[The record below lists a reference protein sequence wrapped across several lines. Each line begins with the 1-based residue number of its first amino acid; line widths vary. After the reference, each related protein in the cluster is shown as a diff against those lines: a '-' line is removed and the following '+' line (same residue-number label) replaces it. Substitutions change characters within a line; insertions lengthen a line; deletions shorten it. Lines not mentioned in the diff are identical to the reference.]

1 MTDTTKEAATATATA
16 TATAAVA
23 ATATGDE
30 TTVTRLPRTH
40 VDSAPLPTDSMVTV
54 PLSEAGTIPDEE
66 GTRASVA
73 GTIPDEE
80 EGTCQSTAHPAQPS
94 IVVEERRDS
103 SRPNSTEILKAF
115 GRRSSQ
121 VSLDTGTSTGIDTG
135 TSTGT
140 VDSPTVSV
148 HDTDA
153 LDSPQSPTALRRRSD
168 GSGKS
173 EPVDWAE
180 LEKKEEEEQEQE
192 PEGEGG
198 NKAMALLLAR
208 LEQENNALLSD
219 SKATMK
225 TARARSQSRPPSFGQ
240 LMRLVQADDASRMRL
255 SQLPSPPPMTELEFW
270 AALVRDY
277 PQTVQR
283 LPTLCLNK
291 IRGGIPPPLR
301 GVVWQSASG
310 SREKLIEDQYDSLC
324 GESSPYE
331 NIINKDLGRSF
342 PGVEMFK
349 DPEGEGQKM
358 LGRVLK
364 CFSLYDHKIGY
375 CQGLGFLVGPLLMQ
389 MGDKEAF
396 CVLVRL
402 MEDYDL
408 RSCFLPDL
416 SGLHLRIFQFQ
427 HLLAQHMPEVA
438 KHLDEL
444 DIQSAYLSQWFLSFF
459 AVTCPLP
466 MLFRIYD
473 VLFAEGASETI
484 MRVALALMKR
494 NEQKL
499 LSLTEFE
506 DVMQLLLGRQ
516 LWDPYGRN
524 AGSADELVND
534 FVGFTNDVTR
544 EKLQGLEQ
552 QYKES
557 QEKDASKQ
565 QVQKSAMSFLG
576 RLFSPSNS
584 STKSVALSPGL
595 TAPSRPVSFLRR
607 SASKQSLAST
617 LNSTESDASATTQST
632 ALTEM
637 SRGSS
642 ADAFSLKSG
651 HGSVAMGHSAK
662 DRDLHYQIE
671 QLLMSVSQLQR
682 QNSEMENALQRQQ
695 EDRKEDYRV
704 VRTVVDKIRKKTSNL
719 AAPSTRQSRR
729 RTTITSATVVPPYDE
744 SATAALPE
752 EAVELVNTLET
763 RFPYEQIN
771 NRASS
776 MFETKEMLRDN
787 LSRVKEQLASET
799 LRAHSFA
806 RDLNDRD
813 AELQSAR
820 DALKDTRH
828 RLQESYN
835 QNQKL
840 EKTIQDLRQNA
851 RKNSAVASW
860 TQPDSPD
867 TPPTL
872 SRSTTA
878 DSISGGLRELRLGR
892 TPSQKAA
899 QAPTTIFSKRSS
911 SLATQQVLATDN
923 NAPADNEALLLELVN
938 AKTAEA
944 VAKSEL
950 EELRAK
956 FETMRRVMS
965 GAATS
970 PTPKSPTP
978 SPSIVVEKRDTTPT
992 AGGWNWGGWKRT
1004 VSTNNASVS

>member
-1 MTDTTKEAATATATA
+1 
-16 TATAAVA
+16 
-23 ATATGDE
+23 
-30 TTVTRLPRTH
+30 
-40 VDSAPLPTDSMVTV
+40 
-54 PLSEAGTIPDEE
+54 
-66 GTRASVA
+66 
-73 GTIPDEE
+73 
-80 EGTCQSTAHPAQPS
+80 
-94 IVVEERRDS
+94 
-103 SRPNSTEILKAF
+103 
-115 GRRSSQ
+115 
-121 VSLDTGTSTGIDTG
+121 
-135 TSTGT
+135 
-140 VDSPTVSV
+140 
-148 HDTDA
+148 
-153 LDSPQSPTALRRRSD
+153 
-168 GSGKS
+168 
-173 EPVDWAE
+173 
-180 LEKKEEEEQEQE
+180 
-192 PEGEGG
+192 
-198 NKAMALLLAR
+198 
-208 LEQENNALLSD
+208 
-219 SKATMK
+219 
-225 TARARSQSRPPSFGQ
+225 
-240 LMRLVQADDASRMRL
+240 
-255 SQLPSPPPMTELEFW
+255 
-270 AALVRDY
+270 VRDY

-291 IRGGIPPPLR
+291 IRGGIPAPLR

-310 SREKLIEDQYDSLC
+310 SREKLIEDQYDTLC

-331 NIINKDLGRSF
+331 NLINKDLGRSF
-342 PGVEMFK
+342 PGVDMFK
-349 DPEGEGQKM
+349 DSDGEGQKM

-427 HLLAQHMPEVA
+427 ALLAQHMPQLA
-438 KHLDEL
+438 NHLDEL
-444 DIQSAYLSQWFLSFF
+444 GIESAYLSQWFLSFF

-494 NEQKL
+494 NEAKL
-499 LSLTEFE
+499 LSLAEME

-516 LWDPYGRN
+516 LWDPYGLN

-544 EKLQGLEQ
+544 ERLQGLEQ
-552 QYKES
+552 QYRAL
-557 QEKDASKQ
+557 QEKDQSKQ

-576 RLFSPSNS
+576 RLWGPSNS
-584 STKSVALSPGL
+584 STKSVTLSPGL

-617 LNSTESDASATTQST
+617 LNSTESDVSAATQST
-632 ALTEM
+632 ALTDM

-651 HGSVAMGHSAK
+651 HGSMIMGHSAR

-682 QNSEMENALQRQQ
+682 QNSELEVAMQKQR
-695 EDRKEDYRV
+695 EDRIEDHRI
-704 VRTVVDKIRKKTSNL
+704 VRNVVDKIRKKTTTL
-719 AAPSTRQSRR
+719 APPTSRSSRR
-729 RTTITSATVVPPYDE
+729 RTTITSATVIPPHDE
-744 SATAALPE
+744 SASAALPE
-752 EAVELVNTLET
+752 EAVEIVEALET
-763 RFPYEQIN
+763 RFPFEQTHH
-771 NRASS
+771 RASS
-776 MFETKEMLRDN
+776 MFETKEILREN
-787 LSRVKEQLASET
+787 MARIKEQLASET
-799 LRAHSFA
+799 MRAQSFA

-813 AELQSAR
+813 AELASAR

-835 QNQKL
+835 QNQKN
-840 EKTIQDLRQNA
+840 EKTIQELRQNA
-851 RKNSAVASW
+851 RKNSAVSSW
-860 TQPDSPD
+860 THVDSPE
-867 TPPTL
+867 TPPAL

-892 TPSQKAA
+892 TPSQKSA
-899 QAPTTIFSKRSS
+899 QQPTSIFSKRTS
-911 SLATQQVLATDN
+911 SLATQQVLTTDN

-944 VAKSEL
+944 VAKQEL
-950 EELRAK
+950 EELRSRFDGMK
-956 FETMRRVMS
+956 RVIS
-965 GAATS
+965 GQT
-970 PTPKSPTP
+970 SPTP
-978 SPSIVVEKRDTTPT
+978 SPNLHVDKNNSGAAP
-992 AGGWNWGGWKRT
+992 AAGWNWGGWKRT
-1004 VSTNNASVS
+1004 ASTSGVQ

>member
-1 MTDTTKEAATATATA
+1 
-16 TATAAVA
+16 
-23 ATATGDE
+23 
-30 TTVTRLPRTH
+30 
-40 VDSAPLPTDSMVTV
+40 
-54 PLSEAGTIPDEE
+54 
-66 GTRASVA
+66 
-73 GTIPDEE
+73 
-80 EGTCQSTAHPAQPS
+80 
-94 IVVEERRDS
+94 
-103 SRPNSTEILKAF
+103 
-115 GRRSSQ
+115 
-121 VSLDTGTSTGIDTG
+121 
-135 TSTGT
+135 
-140 VDSPTVSV
+140 
-148 HDTDA
+148 
-153 LDSPQSPTALRRRSD
+153 
-168 GSGKS
+168 
-173 EPVDWAE
+173 
-180 LEKKEEEEQEQE
+180 
-192 PEGEGG
+192 
-198 NKAMALLLAR
+198 
-208 LEQENNALLSD
+208 
-219 SKATMK
+219 
-225 TARARSQSRPPSFGQ
+225 
-240 LMRLVQADDASRMRL
+240 
-255 SQLPSPPPMTELEFW
+255 
-270 AALVRDY
+270 
-277 PQTVQR
+277 
-283 LPTLCLNK
+283 
-291 IRGGIPPPLR
+291 
-301 GVVWQSASG
+301 
-310 SREKLIEDQYDSLC
+310 
-324 GESSPYE
+324 
-331 NIINKDLGRSF
+331 
-342 PGVEMFK
+342 
-349 DPEGEGQKM
+349 
-358 LGRVLK
+358 
-364 CFSLYDHKIGY
+364 
-375 CQGLGFLVGPLLMQ
+375 
-389 MGDKEAF
+389 
-396 CVLVRL
+396 

-427 HLLAQHMPEVA
+427 TLLAQHMPQLA

-544 EKLQGLEQ
+544 ERLQGLEQ

-557 QEKDASKQ
+557 QEKDGSKQ

-576 RLFSPSNS
+576 RLWGPSNS
-584 STKSVALSPGL
+584 STKSVTLSPGL
-595 TAPSRPVSFLRR
+595 SAPSRPVSFLRR

-617 LNSTESDASATTQST
+617 LNSTAESDASAATQST
-632 ALTEM
+632 ALTDM

-651 HGSVAMGHSAK
+651 HGSMAMGHSAK

-682 QNSEMENALQRQQ
+682 QNSELEAAVQKSR
-695 EDRKEDYRV
+695 EDRKEDHRV
-704 VRTVVDKIRKKTSNL
+704 VRNVVDKIRKKTTTL
-719 AAPSTRQSRR
+719 APPTSRSSRR
-729 RTTITSATVVPPYDE
+729 RTTITAATVIPPPEE
-744 SATAALPE
+744 SSDAALPE
-752 EAVELVNTLET
+752 EAIEIVDTLET
-763 RFPYEQIN
+763 RFPLEAN
-771 NRASS
+771 HHRASS
-776 MFETKEMLRDN
+776 MFETKEVLREN
-787 LSRVKEQLASET
+787 MARLKEQMNSET
-799 LRAHSFA
+799 LRAQSLA

-820 DALKDTRH
+820 EALKDTRH

-835 QNQKL
+835 QNQKN
-840 EKTIQDLRQNA
+840 EKTIQDLRMSA
-851 RKNSAVASW
+851 RKNSSGFASW
-860 TQPDSPD
+860 TNADATPD

-878 DSISGGLRELRLGR
+878 DSLSGGLRELRLGR

-899 QAPTTIFSKRSS
+899 QAPTTSIFAKRSS

-944 VAKSEL
+944 VAKQEL

-956 FETMRRVMS
+956 FENMKRVIS
-965 GAATS
+965 GQATTS
-970 PTPKSPTP
+970 PIP
-978 SPSIVVEKRDTTPT
+978 SPSVTVEKKDPAPAAA

-1004 VSTNNASVS
+1004 VSSGGPSA